1 MNSFPPETPSGP
13 ASPKI
18 RDENDEISLY
28 LGSPTLQ
35 SRMSKSDPTRLLLE
49 YTRLMMGFLLFV
61 PHPRHITMIG
71 LGGGSLARYCHR
83 RLAQARFT
91 AVELS
96 HEVIALRDTFG
107 LPPDG
112 PDFCVVCRDGAD
124 YLHRS
129 REAVDVLLVDGFDQ
143 NDQPEALCSRQFYD
157 DCRRRLAPGG
167 IAVFNL
173 CTFDPLFGRNLARLN
188 DAFDNATRAIETDE
202 RTNTI
207 VFASPAGDV
216 FPASY
221 GALAGRLGPLEP
233 YHPISLEL
241 TAQKLLK
248 SLPAGARGVSSKASP
263 SAGQS
268 AGRPRRRALR

>member
-1 MNSFPPETPSGP
+1 MTSNP
-13 ASPKI
+13 ASPQI
-18 RDENDEISLY
+18 RDENGEISLY

-112 PDFCVVCRDGAD
+112 PGFCVVCADGAD

-129 REAVDVLLVDGFDQ
+129 GEAVDVLLVDGFDQ

-173 CTFDPLFGRNLARLN
+173 CAFDPLFGRNLARLN
-188 DAFDNATRAIETDE
+188 GAFDNATRAIETEE

-207 VFASPAGDV
+207 VFASPAAADSV
-216 FPASY
+216 FPATY

-233 YHPISLEL
+233 YHPVGLDL
-241 TAQKLLK
+241 TAQKLLQ
-248 SLPAGARGVSSKASP
+248 SLPAGARGVDSR
-263 SAGQS
+263 AGPS
-268 AGRPRRRALR
+268 AGRPRRRAPR